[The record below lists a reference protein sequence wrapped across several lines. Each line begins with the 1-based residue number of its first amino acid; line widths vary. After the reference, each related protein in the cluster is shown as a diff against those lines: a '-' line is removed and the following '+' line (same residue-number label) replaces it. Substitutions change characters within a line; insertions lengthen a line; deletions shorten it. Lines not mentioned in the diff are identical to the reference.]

1 MAIERSGE
9 LSPLSAGNYTSSIDI
24 DLMVW
29 DACRLSSHGHA
40 DGTLCDMVTPTWTDS
55 DSARADYGAKLKSG
69 HRLATG
75 LCMV

>member
-1 MAIERSGE
+1 MAIERSGK
-9 LSPLSAGNYTSSIDI
+9 LSPLSRGNYTSSIDI
-24 DLMVW
+24 ELMVW
-29 DACRLSSHGHA
+29 DLSRLCSHGDA
-40 DGTLCDMVTPTWTDS
+40 DGILSDMVTPTWTDS